1 MIKFT
6 RLFYK
11 NFLST
16 GQAGIE
22 LFLDKNQM
30 TLITAN
36 NGSGKSTAMDAI
48 CFALFGKA
56 YRNIN
61 KPQLLNSIN
70 QKKALTEVDFT
81 VGGIDYKVVRGIKPA
96 VFEIY
101 ENGNLMNQNPNV
113 RDYQQVLEQQ
123 ILKMNYTAFTQV
135 VVMGSSNY
143 IPFMRLK
150 TNERRDFIENLLDIK
165 IFSLMGNLLK
175 DKQQVIK
182 EELRVSAI
190 KIQSLQ
196 EKIELQKSFIAS
208 KIQDKETKI
217 QKLYQDIEDSKT
229 TLSSTQAE
237 YAKLDE
243 IHADLEK
250 QLSNYTSIQSKI
262 DDLTKMRNQIIKN
275 HKKVSDD
282 KENHINLCTC
292 PTCHQQ
298 VTQEAKEKVVSDLDK
313 KISAFADGFSKI
325 DEKINLL
332 LSQMEGHSEL
342 VHEINDVVNA
352 LSTANQT
359 MHSCNVMIKKL
370 MKQITEYETTS
381 NSEEEEQKLVEFENE
396 LVVTTDNQADLR
408 EDVHYFNLIQHLL
421 KDSGIKAKIIA
432 QYVPVI
438 NKLVNKYLGM
448 LDFWVSFNLDEQFNE
463 IIKSRH
469 RDLFTYESFSAGE
482 KTRIDFA
489 LMLTWREI
497 ASLKNS
503 ASTNLLFLDE
513 IGDATMDAQT
523 TELLMGIL
531 SSMKDSNIFII
542 SHREGLQDKFRHVI
556 KLEKRNNFTVI
567 V

>member
-165 IFSLMGNLLK
+165 YRDWETDRKSTRLNSSH
-175 DKQQVIK
+175 
-182 EELRVSAI
+182 SA
-190 KIQSLQ
+190 
-196 EKIELQKSFIAS
+196 
-208 KIQDKETKI
+208 
-217 QKLYQDIEDSKT
+217 
-229 TLSSTQAE
+229 
-237 YAKLDE
+237 
-243 IHADLEK
+243 
-250 QLSNYTSIQSKI
+250 
-262 DDLTKMRNQIIKN
+262 
-275 HKKVSDD
+275 
-282 KENHINLCTC
+282 
-292 PTCHQQ
+292 
-298 VTQEAKEKVVSDLDK
+298 
-313 KISAFADGFSKI
+313 
-325 DEKINLL
+325 
-332 LSQMEGHSEL
+332 
-342 VHEINDVVNA
+342 
-352 LSTANQT
+352 
-359 MHSCNVMIKKL
+359 
-370 MKQITEYETTS
+370 
-381 NSEEEEQKLVEFENE
+381 
-396 LVVTTDNQADLR
+396 
-408 EDVHYFNLIQHLL
+408 
-421 KDSGIKAKIIA
+421 
-432 QYVPVI
+432 
-438 NKLVNKYLGM
+438 
-448 LDFWVSFNLDEQFNE
+448 
-463 IIKSRH
+463 KSRMP
-469 RDLFTYESFSAGE
+469 SSA
-482 KTRIDFA
+482 
-489 LMLTWREI
+489 
-497 ASLKNS
+497 
-503 ASTNLLFLDE
+503 
-513 IGDATMDAQT
+513 
-523 TELLMGIL
+523 
-531 SSMKDSNIFII
+531 
-542 SHREGLQDKFRHVI
+542 
-556 KLEKRNNFTVI
+556 
-567 V
+567 

>member
-229 TLSSTQAE
+229 TLASTQAE

-250 QLSNYTSIQSKI
+250 QLSEYTSIQSKI

-313 KISAFADGFSKI
+313 KISSFADGFSKI

-408 EDVHYFNLIQHLL
+408 EDVHYFTLIQHLL

-482 KTRIDFA
+482 KQRIDLA

-497 ASLKNS
+497 AGLKNS

-513 IGDATMDAQT
+513 ILDASLDATVLD
-523 TELLMGIL
+523 LLMHIL
-531 SSMKDSNIFII
+531 HSMKDSNIFVI

-556 KLEKRNNFTVI
+556 RLEKRNNFTVI
-567 V
+567 I